1 MAKSQPVGITET
13 LEQNYM
19 PYAMSVILSRAIP
32 EIDGFKPSHRKLL
45 YTMYKMKLLSGPRT
59 KSANV
64 VGQTMKLN
72 PHGDQAIYA
81 TMVRLSR
88 GHDALIH
95 PYVDSKGNFGKT
107 TSRDMQFAASRYTE
121 VRLDKIAQELFKD
134 IDKNTV
140 EFVDNYDGQSKEPL
154 LLPTTFPNILVNAN
168 KGIAVGMASSIC
180 SFNLKEVC
188 DATMAFMKNPNVD
201 MLKYLKAPDLS
212 TGGMLLYN
220 RSKLDKIYET
230 GLGSFKLRGKYEYF
244 KKDNCIE
251 ITEIPYTATIEQIID
266 KIVDLVKNGKIREIN
281 DIRDETDLSGL
292 KIAID
297 LKRGIDPDKLMAKL
311 YRFTPLED
319 SFSCNFNMLVKGKPQ
334 VLGIKGILTAWLEFR
349 IGCIKRQLQFD
360 IDKLDQ
366 RLHLLKGLEKVI
378 LDIDRAIQIIR
389 ETEEEKMVVP
399 NLMDYFEI
407 DDIQAEYV
415 ADIRLR
421 NINKEYILRRTSE
434 ISTLEKE
441 REDLIDMLSDE
452 SKVKNRIKSELKH
465 ISKTYGKPRRTR
477 IIDPDEAIQH
487 DDEKMIPDYNLKV
500 FFTDHNYFKKITL
513 ASLRASSNH
522 KLKDDDKIVL
532 ELEGNNLDE
541 VLFFSNLHNVYK
553 MKLHEIQ
560 DHKAS
565 SLGLYLP
572 NLLEMEK
579 DESIQHVVVTNKFE
593 GHMIYVFDN
602 GKIAKV
608 PLSSYETKTNR
619 KKLVKAYSDF
629 GKLVRMFY
637 IKEESQC
644 VLMRYNSPDEYRLIL
659 LDTEMIPE
667 KATKNTRGVQAV
679 RIKKGSYVSECFM
692 PEELEIDDLERFRIS
707 KLPMSGKEV
716 DVVER
721 TYLLSLTS
729 GK

>member
-637 IKEESQC
+637 IKEESKC